1 MIIAVSS
8 LSSVSSVWSVSSVAG
23 ELLAAG
29 RRALLSYLDRD
40 RRECEEDGERVGSL
54 GDQRDRLDGVCVPAS
69 PVRAS
74 VTKSAHVA
82 ISPKPSAAAF
92 ARAATVRG
100 EPKHSV
106 GTTIRSATRRARA
119 STLRRRHL
127 GNARGHQGPEAE
139 TRRSRLRVP
148 GAAPLRRP
156 AQLPSW
162 KAAAR
167 C

>member
-8 LSSVSSVWSVSSVAG
+8 VSSVSSVSPVAG

-100 EPKHSV
+100 DPKHSV
-106 GTTIRSATRRARA
+106 GTTIRSATRLARA

-127 GNARGHQGPEAE
+127 GNARD
-139 TRRSRLRVP
+139 TRD
-148 GAAPLRRP
+148 RRP
-156 AQLPSW
+156 KP
-162 KAAAR
+162 AAR
-167 C
+167 AFA